1 MITTDTREYRAF
13 SVETRQA
20 EENETAGRIYGRAV
34 IFNSPAVMYTDPE
47 SGIEYK
53 EEVDAHAFD
62 EAKMDDVILNV
73 NHEGQA
79 LARTRNNTL
88 ELEIGEEGMD
98 VEADMTKS
106 QASRD
111 ALEAVQNGLLDKMSF
126 AFVVAPDGDDYDA
139 KTHKRT
145 IRKISRLFDVSLVN
159 FPAYEQTSISARDY
173 YGAKAEAERRASEE
187 ARQAAEAARIAQEK
201 RDALSALLKEL
212 EVPTDE
218 H

>member
-34 IFNSPAVMYTDPE
+34 IFNSPAVMYIDPE

-88 ELEIGEEGMD
+88 ALEIGEEGMD

-126 AFVVAPDGDDYDA
+126 AFTVKEDDYDSD
-139 KTHKRT
+139 THTRT
-145 IRKISRLFDVSLVN
+145 IRKIDRLFDVSLVN
-159 FPAYEQTSISARDY
+159 FPAYEQTSVSARDY

-212 EVPTDE
+212 EVPNDE

>member
-1 MITTDTREYRAF
+1 MITPDTREYRSF
-13 SVETRQA
+13 PVEVRQ
-20 EENETAGRIYGRAV
+20 EDNEHAAGWIHGRAV
-34 IFNSPAVMYTDPE
+34 VFNSPAVMYTDPE
-47 SGIEYK
+47 TGIEYK
-53 EEVDAHAFD
+53 EEVDRDAFS
-62 EAKMDDVILNV
+62 EAQMDDVILNV

-79 LARTRNNTL
+79 LARTRNHTL
-88 ELEIGEEGMD
+88 ELSLGEDGMD
-98 VEADMTKS
+98 VDADLTKS

-126 AFVVAPDGDDYDA
+126 AFVVAPDGDEYDA

-159 FPAYEQTSISARDY
+159 FPAYEATSVSARDY

-187 ARQAAEAARIAQEK
+187 AEKAAEAARIAEEK
-201 RDALSALLKEL
+201 RNALSELLKEL
-212 EVPTDE
+212 EVSADE

>member
-13 SVETRQA
+13 SIEARQEGEA
-20 EENETAGRIYGRAV
+20 AGRIYGRAV
-34 IFNSPAVMYTDPE
+34 IFNSPTVMYKDPE
-47 SGIEYK
+47 TGIEYK
-53 EEVDAHAFD
+53 EEVDRDAFA
-62 EAKMDDVILNV
+62 EAEMDDVILNV

-79 LARTRNNTL
+79 LARTRNHTL
-88 ELEIGEEGMD
+88 ELMLGEASLD
-98 VEADMTKS
+98 IDADLTKS

-126 AFVVAPDGDDYDA
+126 AFTVAPNGDTYDSE
-139 KTHKRT
+139 THTRT
-145 IRKISRLFDVSLVN
+145 IRRISRLFDVSLVN
-159 FPAYEQTSISARDY
+159 FPAYEATSVSARDY

-187 ARQAAEAARIAQEK
+187 AKQAAEAARIAQEK
-201 RDALSALLKEL
+201 RDVLSALLKEL

>member
-62 EAKMDDVILNV
+62 EAKMDDVILNI

-88 ELEIGEEGMD
+88 ALEIGEEGMD

-126 AFVVAPDGDDYDA
+126 AFTVREDSYDSD
-139 KTHKRT
+139 THTRT
-145 IRKISRLFDVSLVN
+145 IRKIDRLFDVSLVN
-159 FPAYEQTSISARDY
+159 FPAYEQTSVSARDY

>member
-88 ELEIGEEGMD
+88 ALEIGEEGMD

-126 AFVVAPDGDDYDA
+126 AFTVREDSYDSD
-139 KTHKRT
+139 THTRT
-145 IRKISRLFDVSLVN
+145 IRKIDRLFDVSLVN
-159 FPAYEQTSISARDY
+159 FPAYEQTSVSARDY